1 MNKVSEARE
10 ARLKQLDA
18 ATTKRSARTDEAI
31 RGAVQVLNRAH
42 LPINFSNIAK
52 QAGVTRQT
60 VYNSSFRKE
69 IENLREK
76 TSAPRPRSEIR
87 SQTSEAS
94 LKKRLDVAFG
104 EIERLKIEN
113 HKLRKSLSDVLLQ
126 VRTQAK

>member
-1 MNKVSEARE
+1 MSEVSEARE
-10 ARLKQLDA
+10 ARLKRLNE
-18 ATTKRSARTDEAI
+18 ATAKRSARTEDAI
-31 RGAVQVLNRAH
+31 RSAVQALNRAH
-42 LPINFSNIAK
+42 LPINFSSIAK

-76 TSAPRPRSEIR
+76 TSASRPRSEVR

-104 EIERLKIEN
+104 EIERLKTEN
-113 HKLRKSLSDVLLQ
+113 QKLRKSLSDVLLQ